1 MLLTSAFLALP
12 LLASAAPAGLTFQ
25 QPMDSVPQVLDSAI
39 TEAAAAWSI
48 DLEDLRLVQF
58 SADDPP
64 V

>member
-1 MLLTSAFLALP
+1 MLWTSALLTLP

-25 QPMDSVPQVLDSAI
+25 QPANNIPQVIDTAAA
-39 TEAAAAWSI
+39 EMAAAWSM

-58 SADDPP
+58 SADEPP

>member
-25 QPMDSVPQVLDSAI
+25 QPTDNVPQVIDSAVA
-39 TEAAAAWSI
+39 EMAAAWSV
-48 DLEDLRLVQF
+48 DLEDLRLIQF

>member
-25 QPMDSVPQVLDSAI
+25 QSTDVVPQVLDSAI

>member
-12 LLASAAPAGLTFQ
+12 LLVSAAPAGLTFQ
-25 QPMDSVPQVLDSAI
+25 QPTDNVPQVIDSAVA
-39 TEAAAAWSI
+39 EMAAAWSV
-48 DLEDLRLVQF
+48 DLEDLRLIQF